1 MLQLLIVSNETLE
14 APAHICCVVL
24 GEENLILHPEQ
35 VSNRLNTK
43 VFLFYFEIAW
53 DAAISR
59 VDQRVK
65 TKIDIAKGFI
75 FAQSSQK
82 VLVFLGSE
90 IIPTDVKILKSPI
103 KFDYFLQTLH
113 TFLRQIAFNER

>member
-1 MLQLLIVSNETLE
+1 MVQLLIVSYETLE
-14 APAHICCVVL
+14 ALAHVSCVVL
-24 GEENLILHPEQ
+24 GKENLILQPEQ

-43 VFLFYFEIAW
+43 VFLLYFKIAW

-65 TKIDIAKGFI
+65 TKIDIAKGPI
-75 FAQSSQK
+75 FAQSTQK
-82 VLVFLGSE
+82 VRVFLGSK
-90 IIPTDVKILKSPI
+90 IIPTDVKFLKSTI
-103 KFDYFLQTLH
+103 EFYYFLQTLH

>member
-1 MLQLLIVSNETLE
+1 MLQLLIVSYETLE
-14 APAHICCVVL
+14 ALAHVSCVVL
-24 GEENLILHPEQ
+24 GKENLILQPEQ

-43 VFLFYFEIAW
+43 VFLLYFKIAW

-65 TKIDIAKGFI
+65 TKIDIAKGPI
-75 FAQSSQK
+75 FAQSTQK
-82 VLVFLGSE
+82 VRVFLGSK
-90 IIPTDVKILKSPI
+90 IIPTDVKFLKSPI
-103 KFDYFLQTLH
+103 EFYYFLQTLH

>member
-14 APAHICCVVL
+14 ALAHVCCVVL

-59 VDQRVK
+59 VDQCVK
-65 TKIDIAKGFI
+65 T
-75 FAQSSQK
+75 
-82 VLVFLGSE
+82 
-90 IIPTDVKILKSPI
+90 
-103 KFDYFLQTLH
+103 
-113 TFLRQIAFNER
+113 

>member
-1 MLQLLIVSNETLE
+1 MLQLLIVSYETLE
-14 APAHICCVVL
+14 ALAHVSCVVL
-24 GEENLILHPEQ
+24 GKENLILQPEQ

-43 VFLFYFEIAW
+43 VFLLYFKIAW

-65 TKIDIAKGFI
+65 TKIDIAKGPI
-75 FAQSSQK
+75 FAQSTQK
-82 VLVFLGSE
+82 VRVFLGSK
-90 IIPTDVKILKSPI
+90 IIPTDVKFLKSTI
-103 KFDYFLQTLH
+103 EFYYFLQTLH